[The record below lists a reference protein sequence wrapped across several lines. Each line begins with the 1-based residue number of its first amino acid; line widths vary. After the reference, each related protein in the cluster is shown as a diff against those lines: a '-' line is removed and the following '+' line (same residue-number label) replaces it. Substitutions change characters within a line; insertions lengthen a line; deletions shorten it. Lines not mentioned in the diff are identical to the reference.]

1 MMARQS
7 AKPRKQRKRL
17 YNAPLHKLAKLMSA
31 HLSPELKEKYKRR
44 SFPVRTGD
52 KVKIL
57 RGDFKGVEGK
67 VIGVDRERQ
76 MIYVENVTLKKAD
89 GSTVNRPIH
98 VSNVMITELNLDDP
112 YRREALM
119 RGKEVEA

>member
-1 MMARQS
+1 MMSRQS

-17 YNAPLHKLAKLMSA
+17 YNAPLHKLAKLMA
-31 HLSPELKEKYKRR
+31 ANLSPELREKYKRR

-67 VIGVDRERQ
+67 VTGVDRERQ

>member
-1 MMARQS
+1 MARQS

-17 YNAPLHKLAKLMSA
+17 YNAPLHRLVKLMSA

-44 SFPVRTGD
+44 SLPVRAGD

-67 VIGVDRERQ
+67 VVRVDRERQ

-89 GSTVNRPIH
+89 GTTVNRPIH